1 MQSVEAIYN
10 QSILP
15 LSRNERLRLARIII
29 EHEEKDMPRLSAYDF
44 LQSLSGERVF
54 KDSKDVDEYLQT
66 ERESWDN

>member
-1 MQSVEAIYN
+1 MQSVEKIYK
-10 QSILP
+10 QTILP

-29 EHEEKDMPRLSAYDF
+29 EQEEKEAPRLSAYDF

-54 KDSKDVDEYLQT
+54 KDPKEVDEFLRS